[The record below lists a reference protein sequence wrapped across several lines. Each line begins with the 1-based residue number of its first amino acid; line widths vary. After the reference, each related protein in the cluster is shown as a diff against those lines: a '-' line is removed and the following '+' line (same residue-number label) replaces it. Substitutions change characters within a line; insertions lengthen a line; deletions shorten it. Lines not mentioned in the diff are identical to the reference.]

1 MMGFAKAILSAFAL
15 AAVQVASDAP
25 AQALSTFDQRVLA
38 VQNRERAA
46 AGVPPLRWN
55 VLLAEHARQYA
66 NVLAQT
72 GRLVHSP
79 RAGRGAERENLS
91 KGLIGW
97 GPEQLVASW
106 LAEKRYFVPGTF
118 PNVSRT
124 GNWYHVGHYTQLIW
138 PTTTEVGCG
147 VAVGG
152 GFSWLVCRYLP
163 GGNKDG
169 KPVGIPLSGPER
181 G

>member
-1 MMGFAKAILSAFAL
+1 MTSWKGTIL
-15 AAVQVASDAP
+15 AAFGLAAIQIASAAP
-25 AQALSTFDQRVLA
+25 AQALSPFDQRLLV

-55 VLLAEHARQYA
+55 VVLAEHAQLYA
-66 NVLAQT
+66 NVLART

-124 GNWYHVGHYTQLIW
+124 GNWYDVGHYTQLIW
-138 PTTTEVGCG
+138 PTTTAVGCG
-147 VAVGG
+147 VAIGG

-169 KPVGIPLSGPER
+169 KPVGIPVARPER